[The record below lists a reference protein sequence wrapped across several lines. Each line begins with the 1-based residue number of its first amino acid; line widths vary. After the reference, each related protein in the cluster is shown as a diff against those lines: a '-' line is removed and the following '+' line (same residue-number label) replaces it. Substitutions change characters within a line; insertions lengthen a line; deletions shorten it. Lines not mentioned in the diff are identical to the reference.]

1 MSRSSPQILDVR
13 PIQTQRIPLVVR
25 AAVERLA
32 AGDSMVVVCTCDPSW
47 VGRTV
52 AQRTDG
58 TVSWETI
65 EASGEAVHI
74 RITREAS

>member
-13 PIQTQRIPLVVR
+13 PIQTRRIPLVVR
-25 AAVERLA
+25 AAVERLP
-32 AGDSMVVVCTCDPSW
+32 AGASMVVVCTCDPGW

-58 TVSWETI
+58 TVSWQTI
-65 EASGEAVHI
+65 EEAGEEVHI
-74 RITREAS
+74 RITREA